1 MIRCHLGRMMGE
13 RKVRIADVARDTGLH
28 RNTLTLLYKETATR
42 VDVEAIDKLC
52 GYFGCEV
59 QDLLEWQPDAPKSIG
74 RKPK

>member
-52 GYFGCEV
+52 GYFGCQV
-59 QDLLEWQPDAPKSIG
+59 QDLLEWQPDSPKPTG
-74 RKPK
+74 RKQK